1 MKIENLTVGTTYKNY
16 KAVCEVLDEPVKTGK
31 SKQLQLKKWEQH
43 FTWINNGNKFVI
55 TDIKVGTFEK
65 ELSLIN
71 NNLIKD
77 KKDNEVTTFSD
88 NSNILHSRLQEEMEL
103 DIEESSLHTYEHI
116 INQIEGN
123 SLKQLIAKSII
134 NQLYLQV
141 SQVGQVGFKDCWWVT
156 DAELYKA
163 TGMISDS
170 HYYAI
175 RNPKRFCNEISELVE
190 DSLDEVLDHIGVNR
204 EWLNKQRSR
213 VLKYLV
219 DDLHLITHY
228 QNAYFFIMK
237 TTRIKNHTAYT
248 DEEYYYPT
256 LDELEWINK
265 DVIPKVMRQHKDENG
280 KEYTSLVKI
289 KFDGK
294 IQEFYQEWLPQY
306 INSNLPTGWG
316 IVAGVYKCHR
326 IGFSQDVIECAV
338 NSNMRLLNQ
347 EKEILDEIANS
358 VVEITRNQITDN
370 RNEQSKK
377 RHEQA
382 VNGKSKSDE
391 KTREIRARE
400 SYIGIGYVVNRE
412 LHSNEASYK
421 DFTKYDSKNR
431 TIVSKVVD

>member
-1 MKIENLTVGTTYKNY
+1 MKIENLEITTYKNY

-31 SKQLQLKKWEQH
+31 SKQLQLKKWEEH

-55 TDIKVGTFEK
+55 TDIKVVTFEE

-71 NNLIKD
+71 NNIIKD

-175 RNPKRFCNEISELVE
+175 RNPKRFCSEMSELAE
-190 DSLDEVLDHIGVNR
+190 DNLDEVLDHVGVNR
-204 EWLNKQRSR
+204 DWLNKQRSR

-237 TTRIKNHTAYT
+237 TTRIDENHTAYT
-248 DEEYYYPT
+248 REEYYYPT

-265 DVIPKVMRQHKDENG
+265 DVIPKVMRQHKDKDG

-289 KFDGK
+289 KYDGK

-326 IGFSQDVIECAV
+326 IGFSQDVIESAV
-338 NSNMRLLNQ
+338 NSNMRLLSQ

-358 VVEITRNQITDN
+358 IVEITRNQITDN

-391 KTREIRARE
+391 KTREIRSRE

-421 DFTKYDSKNR
+421 DYTKYDSKNR